1 MIPPTLI
8 SPSNP
13 LGFPAPYWFIAIFKV
28 LGFILHMSMMNIWF
42 AGPIIAMFLFWRGG
56 HRRTL
61 ANRIMKHMPVIIAY
75 GINFGIVPLLFL
87 QVAYYKAFYPS
98 TILMAWPW
106 FSVFILLTLA
116 YYGIYIYASALTK
129 DKDQALS
136 SYRQAA
142 GWFAAILFIIIG
154 FIFTN
159 EFSLLTNLDRW
170 HKLWQTSNVGG
181 AALGLALNTIDP
193 TFWPRWL
200 MIFGLAITTTSA
212 YIVVDAGLFP
222 RDTTQEYLR
231 WLPGF
236 AFKLYLAGM
245 IWYAAFGSWY
255 VFGTWAP
262 DIRQA
267 IFSAPIAIFAILAAI
282 SPGLPFLLIIYQ
294 ARKHQVTRF
303 LAIITGLAQ
312 FGVLALNAI
321 SRQIV
326 QNTELRR
333 YFDTTTEKVN
343 IQWSPLIIFLLLFVF
358 GVTLVIWMIRQATIS
373 KGEPAA

>member
-1 MIPPTLI
+1 MNPSTLI

-28 LGFILHMSMMNIWF
+28 LGFVLHMSMMNIWF

-56 HRRTL
+56 HPRTL
-61 ANRIMKHMPVIIAY
+61 ANRIMKHMPIIIAY
-75 GINFGIVPLLFL
+75 GINFGIIPLLFV

-106 FSVFILLTLA
+106 FSVFILLTFA
-116 YYGIYIYASALTK
+116 YYGIYIYSSGLYGQKLTLFK
-129 DKDQALS
+129 
-136 SYRQAA
+136 RTA
-142 GWFAAILFIIIG
+142 GWVAAILFIIIG
-154 FIFTN
+154 FIFSN
-159 EFSLLTNLDRW
+159 EFSLLTNLDKW
-170 HKLWQTSNVGG
+170 HKLWQASNVGG
-181 AALGLALNTIDP
+181 AVLGLAMNTTDP
-193 TFWPRWL
+193 TLWPRWL

-212 YIVVDAGLFP
+212 YIMVDAGLFP
-222 RDTTQEYLR
+222 RDTTEEFRR

-255 VFGTWAP
+255 VFGAWAP
-262 DIRQA
+262 GLRHA
-267 IFSAPIAIFAILAAI
+267 IFSGPIAILAILTAI
-282 SPGLPFLLIIYQ
+282 SPGLTWLLIMYQ

-303 LAIITGLAQ
+303 WAIMTGLAQ

-326 QNTELRR
+326 QNKELGR
-333 YFDTTTEKVN
+333 YFDPTAEKVN
-343 IQWSPLIIFLLLFVF
+343 IQWSPLIIFLLLFVL
-358 GVTLVIWMIRQATIS
+358 GVALIIWMIRQASIS
-373 KGEPAA
+373 REEPAA